1 MIVRAITIDVI
12 NEYIIAELG
21 KLFGGQEDGVG
32 KNLGSECIDV
42 RAQME
47 EFEHTTYS
55 KLYGK
60 VKFIK
65 EPKDDFV
72 RIHLSA
78 CRYGYDFFNEPGM
91 SARAGEDR
99 EECAV
104 CYEETDRTIRCGH
117 RICENCVTK
126 IMNHNKKLDC
136 PLCRRSQEDDGGLHI
151 RYPGHL
157 MWLLFA

>member
-12 NEYIIAELG
+12 NEYIISELE
-21 KLFGGQEDGVG
+21 KLFGEQEDGAG
-32 KNLGSECIDV
+32 NTSSECTDV

-47 EFEHTTYS
+47 EFKHTTGS
-55 KLYGK
+55 KQYGT

-99 EECAV
+99 DECAV

-151 RYPGHL
+151 RYPAHL